1 MKFAAI
7 STALLLLAAA
17 PLSAQ
22 DAPAAPDRNINF
34 NVFLSQA
41 DMEGE
46 NEFDSGF
53 ATEFDEGS
61 GLGASANIGLGR
73 LFAIEGAVF
82 TVRSD
87 AGLTLGDQALFDL
100 GKLNLTI
107 FNAGIQLHPLGGS
120 RFDPYIGAGAAYV
133 LGDDFHT
140 PDLDVVGIGRV
151 ELENEFTYYY
161 GAGIGFR
168 ITEGFGIVV
177 DGRYVPYEPSSRS
190 AATGVEQD
198 LEISPRILSAGIRL
212 RF

>member
-7 STALLLLAAA
+7 GTALLLFAAA
-17 PLSAQ
+17 PLFAQ
-22 DAPAAPDRNINF
+22 DRNIHL
-34 NVFLSQA
+34 NVFASQA
-41 DMEGE
+41 DMQGE
-46 NEFDSGF
+46 NEFESGF
-53 ATEFDEGS
+53 ETEFDEGS
-61 GLGASANIGLGR
+61 GLGASANFGFGR

-82 TVRSD
+82 AIRSD
-87 AGLTLGDQALFDL
+87 AGLALGDQALFDL

-107 FNAGIQLHPLGGS
+107 FNAGVQFHPLGGS

-140 PDLDVVGIGRV
+140 PDLDAVGIGRV
-151 ELENEFTYYY
+151 EIENELTYYY

-168 ITEGFGIVV
+168 ISEGFGIVV
-177 DGRYVPYEPSSRS
+177 DGRYIPYEPSSRS

-198 LEISPRILSAGIRL
+198 LEISPRIFSAGIRL